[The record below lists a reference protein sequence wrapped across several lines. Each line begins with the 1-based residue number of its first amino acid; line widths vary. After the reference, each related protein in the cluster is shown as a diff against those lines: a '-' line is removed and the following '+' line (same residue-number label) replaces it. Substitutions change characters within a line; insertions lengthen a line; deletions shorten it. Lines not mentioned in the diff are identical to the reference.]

1 MAEDASDGGVSMASL
16 GGARGTGRLAGGEVG
31 SCSWGSEVL
40 RPKSCARHAQVTP
53 SKDRLRP
60 PTVHSLHVSTPVRL
74 SACPPLFS
82 VFFSERAPAPR
93 RCTTILD
100 I

>member
-60 PTVHSLHVSTPVRL
+60 PTHPPTVHSLHVSTPVHL
-74 SACPPLFS
+74 SAP
-82 VFFSERAPAPR
+82 V
-93 RCTTILD
+93 
-100 I
+100 

>member
-60 PTVHSLHVSTPVRL
+60 PTHGALTARKYACPPVRL
-74 SACPPLFS
+74 SAP
-82 VFFSERAPAPR
+82 V
-93 RCTTILD
+93 
-100 I
+100 